1 MSGYHSYTDCELAAL
16 LKQGDQLAYTEL
28 FDRYKG
34 VLYCHAFRFL
44 ENHDEAEDVIQDVFL
59 TLWQKRTELE
69 ISGTFSSYLYVTV
82 RNRIFKL
89 FARKKVAARY
99 SASLQKFKDE
109 DHNYTEEK
117 LLERELAAII
127 EREVEALPEK
137 MREVFLLTRD
147 DTRSYREIGEQLDIS
162 EKTVRNQVY
171 NALQLLKVK
180 INFLLTLFL
189 F

>member
-1 MSGYHSYTDCELAAL
+1 MPGYHSYTDSELAGL
-16 LKQGDQLAYTEL
+16 IKQEDQLAYTEL

-34 VLYCHAFRFL
+34 VLYSHAYRLL
-44 ENHDEAEDVIQDVFL
+44 EDHDEAEDVIQDVFL
-59 TLWQKRTELE
+59 TLWQKRMELE
-69 ISGTFSSYLYVTV
+69 ISGTLSSYLYVAV

-89 FARKKVAARY
+89 FARKKVAQRY
-99 SASLQKFKDE
+99 SASLQKFKGE

-147 DTRSYREIGEQLDIS
+147 NTRSYKEIGAQLEIS

-180 INFLLTLFL
+180 INFFIAFLFL
-189 F
+189 